1 MVSIQKTR
9 TIKTVVVRMVP
20 GEDILETLEDLAK
33 KLEIRAGYLM
43 LIGAISG
50 ATLGYF
56 DLEKKQYKS
65 FIIDKDLEVTSCI
78 GNIAVGRDG
87 NPIVHAHIVVADEQ
101 GKSFSGHLM
110 RGCRVSVTIEVIL
123 TILDGK
129 LERAPD
135 NTSGLNLLNLL

>member
-9 TIKTVVVRMVP
+9 TIKTVVARMVP

-135 NTSGLNLLNLL
+135 STSGLNLLNLS